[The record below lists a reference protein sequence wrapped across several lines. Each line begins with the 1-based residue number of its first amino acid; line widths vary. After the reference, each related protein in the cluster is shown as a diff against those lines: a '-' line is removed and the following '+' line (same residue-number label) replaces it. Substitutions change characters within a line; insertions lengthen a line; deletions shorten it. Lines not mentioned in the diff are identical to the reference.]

1 MLLPGLAPR
10 TTPPADTKTDLLR
23 SARDEGEAAVAAG
36 VAVGLAGVAAP
47 PAAAKDA
54 DAAAALDGLSMA
66 MAEPRMR
73 AEEPRADDAKAG
85 AGEVGANGVSPLM
98 AAAECAEFAG
108 GAPEC
113 AGGVAQRL
121 QCGGERF

>member
-1 MLLPGLAPR
+1 MLLPGLAPS

-23 SARDEGEAAVAAG
+23 SARDEGEAADADA
-36 VAVGLAGVAAP
+36 AVGLAGVAAP

-73 AEEPRADDAKAG
+73 AEEPRADDA
-85 AGEVGANGVSPLM
+85 
-98 AAAECAEFAG
+98 
-108 GAPEC
+108 
-113 AGGVAQRL
+113 
-121 QCGGERF
+121 